1 MLREDTHLS
10 DQDLLSAVDGEL
22 APWAAARV
30 ESHLAACWQCRARKQ
45 EFEAAIGDFVRE
57 HRRTLDGQI
66 PPPDGPR
73 ALLRAQLSQVIE
85 PKRSSSRRWFLAA
98 FQKSGSIAVGLAMVL
113 GSIIFSREFSGRRSI
128 GHEVVFATPNPNL
141 TPGATVLLSRGE
153 VCRESNAKNKIVPV
167 AMQRRV
173 FQEYGIAGADPRAYE
188 VDYLVT
194 PALGGADDIHNLWP
208 HAHFATEWNAEVKD
222 ALEDRLRDLVC
233 AGDVDLADAQREI
246 ATNWIGAYKKYFH
259 TDRPLPTAR

>member
-57 HRRTLDGQI
+57 HRRTLDGKI

-173 FQEYGIAGADPRAYE
+173 FQE
-188 VDYLVT
+188 
-194 PALGGADDIHNLWP
+194 
-208 HAHFATEWNAEVKD
+208 
-222 ALEDRLRDLVC
+222 
-233 AGDVDLADAQREI
+233 
-246 ATNWIGAYKKYFH
+246 
-259 TDRPLPTAR
+259 